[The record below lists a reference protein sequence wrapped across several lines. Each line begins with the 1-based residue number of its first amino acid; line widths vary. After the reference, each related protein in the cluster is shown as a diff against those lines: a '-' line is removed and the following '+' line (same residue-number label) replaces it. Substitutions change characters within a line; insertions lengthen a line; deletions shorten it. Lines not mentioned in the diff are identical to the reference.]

1 MFKIWRLSAQLIF
14 YTAFVGLIAYF
25 SKSPDYAFVDPEMG
39 VIRLSFSH
47 AGERKGP
54 CRRLTPEEIAA
65 LPPNMRKPMDC
76 PRERLPLLVE
86 LHLDGEVVYRRALP
100 PSGIAGDG
108 ASTAYERFVVA
119 PGYHRITVKLRD
131 SAREGGFDYE
141 GEKEMLIAP
150 RQNVLVDFRA
160 DAGGF
165 RFL

>member
-1 MFKIWRLSAQLIF
+1 MLKVSRLFAQIIL
-14 YTAFVGLIAYF
+14 YAAFLGLIAYF
-25 SKSPDYAFVDPEMG
+25 SKTPDYAVVDPEMG

-47 AGERKGP
+47 AGERKEP

-86 LHLDGEVVYRRALP
+86 LHVDGELIYRNALP
-100 PSGIAGDG
+100 PTGIAGDG

-119 PGYHRITVKLRD
+119 PGYHHITAKLRD
-131 SAREGGFDYE
+131 TAREQGFDYE
-141 GEKEMLIAP
+141 SEQEMLIAP
-150 RQNVLVDFRA
+150 RQSVLIDFRA
-160 DAGGF
+160 DGGGF

>member
-1 MFKIWRLSAQLIF
+1 MLRISRLSAQLIF
-14 YTAFVGLIAYF
+14 YAAFVGLIAYF
-25 SKSPDYAFVDPEMG
+25 SKSPDYAVVDPEMG
-39 VIRLSFSH
+39 IIRLSFSH

-86 LHLDGEVVYRRALP
+86 LQVDGELVFRRELP

-108 ASTAYERFVVA
+108 ASTAYESFVVA
-119 PGYHRITVKLRD
+119 PGYHRITARLRD
-131 SAREGGFDYE
+131 TARDKGFDYE

-150 RQNVLVDFRA
+150 RQSVLIDFRA
-160 DAGGF
+160 DTGGF

>member
-1 MFKIWRLSAQLIF
+1 MFEISKLTAQVIF
-14 YTAFVGLIAYF
+14 YAAFVGLIAYF

-39 VIRLSFSH
+39 MIRLSFSH
-47 AGERKGP
+47 AGERKEP

-86 LHLDGEVVYRRALP
+86 LHVDGERIYRRALP

-119 PGYHRITVKLRD
+119 PGYHRITAKLRD
-131 SAREGGFDYE
+131 TAREEGFDYE
-141 GEKEMLIAP
+141 SEMEMLIKP